1 MLIEQYDK
9 TETRLDELK
18 NDNKLCQARR
28 KSLIDISEK
37 LEKQRKKRL
46 IAVFKS
52 KKNFKEV
59 YRLLSDGGRGELKLE
74 NLENPF
80 KGGLEMWCSPK
91 EKVQG

>member
-1 MLIEQYDK
+1 MLSIEQYDK

-46 IAVFKS
+46 IAVFKEVN
-52 KKNFKEV
+52 KNFK
-59 YRLLSDGGRGELKLE
+59 SI
-74 NLENPF
+74 
-80 KGGLEMWCSPK
+80 
-91 EKVQG
+91 